1 MEDVSSSRS
10 AALVGRVAELEDL
23 ESRLGLGAPPA
34 TPTPGTRALL
44 LAGDAGVGKTRVLT
58 ELRDRAVERG
68 WHVVVGHCVDL
79 SDAALPYLPF
89 SEVLGR
95 LTASHPDVVEATAA
109 DHPLLRRLEPG
120 RRVRYAD
127 GDGAESQLE
136 RADLFEGVRVL
147 LARAA
152 ETAPLLL
159 VVEDA
164 HWADQSTRDLL
175 SYLFSREVG
184 GPHAL
189 VVSYRADDLHRRH
202 PLRRQVAEWS
212 RLRVDRVQ
220 LDPLAPA
227 DVRDLVRALPSSALS
242 EAQVADIVA
251 RAEGNAFFV
260 EELVG
265 AAARC
270 DGLPGELADVLMVRL
285 DGLDDDAQQVVRTA
299 AVAGRRVTHGLLATV
314 SGLPGERLDRAL
326 REAVER
332 HLLEPGGGDS
342 YSFRHALLAEA
353 VYDDLLPGERI
364 RLHAAYAGSLASG
377 AVVGTAAEL
386 ARHARL
392 GQDLPTA
399 LAASVEAG
407 DEAMR
412 VGGPDEAAQHYEQ
425 ALELA
430 EHPSVTG
437 AGVDRVELTIK
448 AARALT
454 GAGHTERGNA
464 LLRDAVAAL
473 GVDATDVERG
483 LLLSELAMGVFLAD
497 IGDEDLALAE
507 EAVRLLAAGNEV
519 QLARAMAT
527 YARILSAHRR
537 EAEAREV
544 ATTALAMAQ
553 RLDMPRLSTDL
564 VTTIA
569 GLRVHQLGDD
579 VRDAFTDAIAQA
591 RATGAVNAELRAL
604 FGLARLHQDRAELD
618 DALAVFD
625 TARACGIKAGT
636 RWAPYAFDALVMAVQ
651 VLLAQGRWEEALRR
665 LDDEGAAPSP
675 LIDGVLRMLRLL
687 VAAARG
693 EEGAAAEG
701 RALHRFWPEEG
712 VVAIHVA
719 GAELELA
726 EQRADAAAALAV
738 HDEVVD
744 VLGDIWRELFQARLR
759 LATLTLGVLGTAAR
773 QQSAAE
779 RLAYA
784 ERAHR
789 LLDDGRRVV
798 ANDRGQGLVLGPESL
813 AWEKRLAAEHL
824 RWRWIVQADP
834 PEAAELRG
842 AWEEA
847 VAAFEAYGAV
857 HELARARARL
867 VEVLLAQGDTAA
879 AGPLRAQVAAT
890 ARELR
895 TPALLAE
902 VGGAPTRAPRAA
914 RPAGALTAR
923 EREILALVAQ
933 GRSNGEIAGQ
943 LFIATK
949 TVSVHVSNILG
960 KLGATSRTEA
970 AAVARREG
978 LLD

>member
-1 MEDVSSSRS
+1 MSSSRS

-23 ESRLGLGAPPA
+23 ESRLGLGASA
-34 TPTPGTRALL
+34 PTPGTRALL

-58 ELRDRAVERG
+58 ELRDRAVDRG

-95 LTASHPDVVEATAA
+95 LSASHPDVVEATAD

-189 VVSYRADDLHRRH
+189 VVSYRTDDLHRRH

-227 DVRDLVRALPSSALS
+227 DVRDLVRALPSAALS
-242 EAQVADIVA
+242 ETQVADIVA

-285 DGLDDDAQQVVRTA
+285 DGLDDDTQQLVRTA

-314 SGLPGERLDRAL
+314 SGLPAERLDRAL

-364 RLHAAYAGSLASG
+364 RLHGAYAGSLASG

-412 VGGPDEAAQHYEQ
+412 VGGPEEAAQHYEQ

-430 EHPSVTG
+430 EHPSLRAADT
-437 AGVDRVELTIK
+437 GVDRVDLTIRT
-448 AARALT
+448 ARALT

-464 LLRDAVAAL
+464 LLRDAVDAL

-519 QLARAMAT
+519 QLTRAMAT

-591 RATGAVNAELRAL
+591 RTTGAVNAELRAL

-665 LDDEGAAPSP
+665 LDAEEAAPSP

-693 EEGAAAEG
+693 EEGAASEG

-712 VVAIHVA
+712 VVAIYVA

-726 EQRADAAAALAV
+726 EQRSDAAAALEV

-779 RLAYA
+779 RAAYA
-784 ERAHR
+784 DRARR

-798 ANDRGQGLVLGPESL
+798 ANDRGQGLVLGPESV
-813 AWEKRLAAEHL
+813 AWEKRLVAEHL
-824 RWRWIVQADP
+824 RWRWIAQAEP
-834 PEAAELRG
+834 PGADELRG
-842 AWEEA
+842 AWEET
-847 VAAFEAYGAV
+847 VEAFEAYGAV

-879 AGPLRAQVAAT
+879 AGPLRDQVAAT

-902 VGGAPTRAPRAA
+902 VGGAPTRAPRAT
-914 RPAGALTAR
+914 RPASALTAR

>member
-1 MEDVSSSRS
+1 M
-10 AALVGRVAELEDL
+10 VGRVAELEDL
-23 ESRLGLGAPPA
+23 ESRLGLAMSGPA
-34 TPTPGTRALL
+34 DPETRALL
-44 LAGDAGVGKTRVLT
+44 LGGDAGVGKTRLLT
-58 ELRDRAVERG
+58 ELRDRAVARG
-68 WHVVVGHCVDL
+68 WHVVAGHCVDL

-95 LTASHPDVVEATAA
+95 LAASHPEVVEATAA

-127 GDGAESQLE
+127 GDGGESRLE

-147 LARAA
+147 LARVA
-152 ETAPLLL
+152 EVAPLLV

-175 SYLFSREVG
+175 TYLFSRDVG

-212 RLRVDRVQ
+212 RLRVDRFQ
-220 LDPLAPA
+220 LDPLDAGE
-227 DVRDLVRALPSSALS
+227 VRDLVRALRPAQLTGADLS

-265 AAARC
+265 AAATC
-270 DGLPGELADVLMVRL
+270 DGVPGELADVLMVRL
-285 DGLDDDAQQVVRTA
+285 DGLDDDAQQAVRTA

-314 SGLPGERLDRAL
+314 SGLAPERLDRAL

-332 HLLEPGGGDS
+332 HVLEPGGGDS

-364 RLHAAYAGSLASG
+364 RLHAAYARCLASG
-377 AVVGTAAEL
+377 DVVGTAAEL

-399 LAASVEAG
+399 LAASIEAG

-412 VGGPDEAAQHYEQ
+412 VGGPDEAALHYQQ
-425 ALELA
+425 ALELVD
-430 EHPSVTG
+430 HPSLRD
-437 AGVDRVELTIK
+437 ADVDRADLTIR

-464 LLRDAVAAL
+464 LLRATIAAL
-473 GVDATDVERG
+473 PADASAVDRG
-483 LLLSELAMGVFLAD
+483 LLLSELAMGLFLAD
-497 IGDEDLALAE
+497 LGDEDVALAAE
-507 EAVRLLAAGNEV
+507 SVELLAGGSEV
-519 QLARAMAT
+519 QLARAMST
-527 YARILSAHRR
+527 QARILSGHRR

-564 VTTIA
+564 LTTIA
-569 GLRVHQLGDD
+569 GLRVYQLGDD
-579 VRDAFTDAIAQA
+579 VRDAFSEAVVHA
-591 RATGAVNAELRAL
+591 RTTGAVNAELRAL
-604 FGLARLHQDRAELD
+604 YGLARLHQDRAEFD
-618 DALAVFD
+618 EAIAVFD
-625 TARACGIKAGT
+625 TARARGIQAGT
-636 RWAPYAFDALVMAVQ
+636 RWAPYAFDALVMTVQ
-651 VLLAQGRWEEALRR
+651 VLLAQGRWDEALAR
-665 LDDEGAAPSP
+665 LDAEERAPSA
-675 LIDGVLRMLRLL
+675 LLDGVLRMLRLL
-687 VAAARG
+687 VAAPRG
-693 EEGAAAEG
+693 EEGAQAEG
-701 RALHRFWPEEG
+701 AALHRFWQEEN
-712 VVAIHVA
+712 VVGLHVA

-726 EQRADAAAALAV
+726 EQRADAAAALATY
-738 HDEVVD
+738 DEVVD
-744 VLGDIWRELFQARLR
+744 VIGTTWRELFQARLR
-759 LATLTLGVLGTAAR
+759 LAALALGVLGTAAR
-773 QQSAAE
+773 QQSAV
-779 RLAYA
+779 
-784 ERAHR
+784 ERAVHGERAAR
-789 LLDDGRRVV
+789 LLDDGLRVC
-798 ANDRGQGLVLGPESL
+798 ANDRAQGVVLGPESL
-813 AWEKRLAAEHL
+813 AWEKRLVAEHL
-824 RWRWIVQADP
+824 RWRWIAQSEP
-834 PEAAELRG
+834 PSAAELRE

-867 VEVLLAQGDTAA
+867 VEVLLAQGETAA
-879 AGPLRAQVAAT
+879 AGALRDQVAAT

-895 TPALLAE
+895 TPALLNGLG
-902 VGGAPTRAPRAA
+902 VAPGRGPREA
-914 RPAGALTAR
+914 RPASALTAR

-933 GRSNGEIAGQ
+933 GRSNGEIGSQ